1 MRHTFNKMLSKN
13 KVKVDATLVIPN
25 WKSNLKPIL
34 KWMSL
39 IGLYSA
45 DEHNKGTCYRCKR
58 IYCWFSYAFILV
70 IESWVAYSSFM
81 RNEKI
86 TENYTAKNS
95 SAAMKW
101 SILIDTFNYAIYIV
115 LGTACALILTGPKE
129 WTSLLDSIQKFQ
141 SLVNST
147 NSGRKEAKSIHN
159 LSILLVIYIIISV
172 ILSRKLKY
180 KSIKLIIRGFFFL

>member
-1 MRHTFNKMLSKN
+1 MRRTYNKMLNKN
-13 KVKVDATLVIPN
+13 KVKVDAALVIPN

-39 IGLYSA
+39 IGLYS
-45 DEHNKGTCYRCKR
+45 DEHNKGKCYRYKR
-58 IYCWFSYAFILV
+58 IYCWFCYAFILV
-70 IESWVAYSSFM
+70 IESWTAYYSFM
-81 RNEKI
+81 RNEKL
-86 TENYTAKNS
+86 TDNFTAKNS

-101 SILIDTFNYAIYIV
+101 SILIDTFNYAIYIM

-141 SLVNST
+141 SLANST

-159 LSILLVIYIIISV
+159 LSILLVVYIIISV
-172 ILSRKLKY
+172 ILS
-180 KSIKLIIRGFFFL
+180 